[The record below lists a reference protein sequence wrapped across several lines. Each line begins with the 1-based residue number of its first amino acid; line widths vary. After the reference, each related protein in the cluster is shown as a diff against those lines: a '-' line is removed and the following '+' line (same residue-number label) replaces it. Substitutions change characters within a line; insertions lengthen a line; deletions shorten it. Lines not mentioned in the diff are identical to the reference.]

1 MRRIILMT
9 FLSFITNFVNAQQYG
24 NITGKF
30 YITNIDFVVEE
41 YDFIKKEAT
50 GTRYIVIKGT
60 KFTAYELTNQNELV
74 VQFWH
79 FNSDGTQTEK
89 RKRSLI
95 SGMPYIT
102 EESNG
107 KYFIIDLDDFN
118 KKTSEYY
125 GANHS
130 FTWGF
135 STLPIKLRF
144 GGMNRNFEFEKG
156 FSLGINAGYDYQF
169 KSRIKQSIDVLFGI
183 GISTVAITPESV
195 SNYIDKATTIGAFS
209 PSLGVVYSYE
219 SFQIGLFSGYD
230 FIPGELGKKW
240 VFRNKPWLGLGLG
253 FIIFQKNKT
262 TISGTQ
268 TQ

>member
-1 MRRIILMT
+1 MRLLIVAV
-9 FLSFITNFVNAQQYG
+9 FLSLFTNFINAQQYG

-30 YITNIDFVVEE
+30 YVTNIDFIVEE

-50 GTRYIVIKGT
+50 GVKYIVNKGT
-60 KFTAYELTNQNELV
+60 KFTAYELTNQNQLL

-79 FNSDGTQTEK
+79 FNSDGSQSEQ
-89 RKRSLI
+89 RVRSLI
-95 SGMPYIT
+95 KGTRYIT
-102 EESNG
+102 KETNG

-125 GANHS
+125 GTNHS

-135 STLPIKLRF
+135 SMLPIKLRF
-144 GGMNRNFEFEKG
+144 GGKNRNFEYEKG

-183 GISTVAITPESV
+183 GISTVAISPESV
-195 SNYIDKATTIGAFS
+195 SNYIDKSTTTGAFS
-209 PSLGVVYSYE
+209 PSLGIVYSYE
-219 SFQIGLFSGYD
+219 SFQIGVFSGYD
-230 FIPGELGKKW
+230 IIPGELGKKW

-253 FIIFQKNKT
+253 FIIFQKNKAT
-262 TISGTQ
+262 FSSIQ